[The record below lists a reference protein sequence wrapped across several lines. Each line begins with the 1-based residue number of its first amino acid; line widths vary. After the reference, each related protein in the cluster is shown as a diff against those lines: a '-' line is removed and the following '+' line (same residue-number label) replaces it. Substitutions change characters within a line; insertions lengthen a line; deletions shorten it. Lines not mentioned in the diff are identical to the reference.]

1 MGKPEK
7 CGKLGLTAS
16 RGGAMIGCT
25 APNGRTRDCDREVN
39 GMAEARLDRRGETRA
54 LLMRWGGTME
64 DIRRLE
70 RERDALRQ
78 WAEDARCTLR
88 GRRMDGLLRG
98 GEARDLVDVVEA
110 AMQRAQMY
118 VEQSKRIDGEIAER
132 LRLRNEV
139 EGLVRRLPPVQERV
153 LVSRYVER
161 HPWRS
166 IALRLNYDEGHVRRI
181 ETQAVD
187 WIGEQMNA

>member
-1 MGKPEK
+1 
-7 CGKLGLTAS
+7 
-16 RGGAMIGCT
+16 
-25 APNGRTRDCDREVN
+25 
-39 GMAEARLDRRGETRA
+39 MAEARRDRRGETR
-54 LLMRWGGTME
+54 LLLQRWGGTME

-70 RERDALRQ
+70 RERDALQQ

-88 GRRMDGLLRG
+88 GRSLDGLLRG
-98 GEARDLVDVVEA
+98 GAAHDLSDVVEA
-110 AMQRAQMY
+110 AMQRSRMY
-118 VEQSKRIDGEIAER
+118 AEQSLRIDGEIAER

-139 EGLVRRLPPVQERV
+139 EQLVRRLPPVQEKV
-153 LVSRYVER
+153 IVSRYVER

-187 WIGEQMNA
+187 WIGEQMEKGESA

>member
-1 MGKPEK
+1 
-7 CGKLGLTAS
+7 
-16 RGGAMIGCT
+16 
-25 APNGRTRDCDREVN
+25 
-39 GMAEARLDRRGETRA
+39 MAEARLNRRGETRS
-54 LLMRWGGTME
+54 LLQRWGGTME

-88 GRRMDGLLRG
+88 GRSLDGLPRG
-98 GEARDLVDVVEA
+98 GGACDLGDVVEA
-110 AMQRAQMY
+110 AMQRSKMY
-118 VEQSKRIDGEIAER
+118 AEQSLRIDGEIAER

-153 LVSRYVER
+153 IVLRYADR

-187 WIGEQMNA
+187 WIGARMEKGESA

>member
-1 MGKPEK
+1 
-7 CGKLGLTAS
+7 
-16 RGGAMIGCT
+16 
-25 APNGRTRDCDREVN
+25 
-39 GMAEARLDRRGETRA
+39 MAEARMNRRGETRA
-54 LLMRWGGTME
+54 LLQRWGGTME

-78 WAEDARCTLR
+78 WAEDARCTLH
-88 GRRMDGLLRG
+88 GRSLDGLPRG
-98 GEARDLVDVVEA
+98 GRAHDLGDVVEA
-110 AMQRAQMY
+110 AMQRTKMY
-118 VEQSKRIDGEIAER
+118 AEQSLRIDGEIAER

-139 EGLVRRLPPVQERV
+139 EGLVRRLLPVQERV
-153 LVSRYVER
+153 IVLRYADH

-187 WIGEQMNA
+187 WIGARMEKGESA

>member
-1 MGKPEK
+1 
-7 CGKLGLTAS
+7 
-16 RGGAMIGCT
+16 MIVCT
-25 APNGRTRDCDREVN
+25 APHGCGGKLDREVE
-39 GMAEARLDRRGETRA
+39 GMAEARLDRRGGTRA

-78 WAEDARCTLR
+78 WAEDAISTLR
-88 GRRMDGLLRG
+88 GRSLNGLPHG
-98 GEARDLVDVVEA
+98 GGSRDLGDVVEA
-110 AMQRAQMY
+110 AMQRSRMY
-118 VEQSKRIDGEIAER
+118 AKQSLHIDGEIAER

-139 EGLVRRLPPVQERV
+139 ETLVRSLPPVQERV
-153 LVSRYVER
+153 IVLRYADR

-166 IALRLNYDEGHVRRI
+166 IALRMNYDEGHVRRI

>member
-1 MGKPEK
+1 
-7 CGKLGLTAS
+7 
-16 RGGAMIGCT
+16 
-25 APNGRTRDCDREVN
+25 
-39 GMAEARLDRRGETRA
+39 MAEARLDRRGETRA

-78 WAEDARCTLR
+78 WSEDARCTLR
-88 GRRMDGLLRG
+88 GRRMDGLPRG
-98 GEARDLVDVVEA
+98 GEARDLGDVVEA

-118 VEQSKRIDGEIAER
+118 AEQSKRIDGEIAER

-161 HPWRS
+161 HPWRI

>member
-1 MGKPEK
+1 
-7 CGKLGLTAS
+7 
-16 RGGAMIGCT
+16 
-25 APNGRTRDCDREVN
+25 
-39 GMAEARLDRRGETRA
+39 MAEARLDRRDRTRS

-70 RERDALRQ
+70 RDRDALRQ

-88 GRRMDGLLRG
+88 GRRLDGLPRG
-98 GEARDLVDVVEA
+98 GESRDLGDVVEA
-110 AMQRAQMY
+110 AMNRSQMY
-118 VEQSKRIDGEIAER
+118 AEQSLRIDGEIAER
-132 LRLRNEV
+132 LRLRNAL
-139 EGLVRRLPPVQERV
+139 EGLVRRLPSVQERV
-153 LVSRYVER
+153 IVLRYVDR

-187 WIGEQMNA
+187 WIGAQMEKGESA